1 MSVKNRLKEYIK
13 YKNMAISDFEKS
25 INASNGYI
33 NSINK
38 SIGLDKL
45 SLLVEKYSNLNLEW
59 LLIGKGEMIKSE
71 ESFSHLG
78 ANVQFNKEEVNWER
92 EYYKVLRDL
101 NDCLKKNNE
110 LLEDKS
116 HRAG

>member
-71 ESFSHLG
+71 RS
-78 ANVQFNKEEVNWER
+78 EEHTSELQSR
-92 EYYKVLRDL
+92 ENLVCRLL
-101 NDCLKKNNE
+101 LEKKNNN
-110 LLEDKS
+110 S
-116 HRAG
+116 SRS